1 MTMKDDSD
9 MAEESIKVKSF
20 REYLK
25 ESFETQLERKSLLL
39 EDVVAKIRQLWP
51 KSDLFQMLEISR
63 LSPDYNPQSWNGK
76 LFIKLGDTQKD
87 ADDAE
92 GGVIQAIKS
101 QFNGNDEALKNF
113 LKSSKIKIEKFT
125 KVQKKSKTE
134 QVEHYGILLSG
145 PILMLAQL
153 YAIIVGRLSFK
164 DIETEKNVKKIET
177 VDDNE
182 LVYLDLA
189 SLKLEEGFL
198 QNLTVDGDISRST
211 RWLLNTSYRMLSK
224 EKKSFKDVV
233 NEMKAAK
240 VALLLK
246 WFNGDLKKQL
256 KGINL
261 DTIPTVAE
269 LKKIVDEAQAKT
281 NSVDSLPQEK
291 LEKGNLHPCAAR
303 RLDLFEAAKRFGA
316 MTYTDGKWI
325 IAVTTTFEQ
334 DAVFGRAK
342 PKVVPGTFEIDMS
355 LYRYDEPGMTQDQK
369 DRRDGRNA
377 EYLKDGIGFDN
388 QWTETGWCTAGSYQ
402 ACDGHWDYR
411 RKSNRHWNN
420 YTDYGKYPLI
430 VCMNL
435 QTGILYQFL
444 RKGSS
449 INFLDE
455 SDEPDSNYGGGERLL
470 DHIIETTPGGNFLG
484 KMIIQGEQVY
494 YAEEYR
500 KLLSQAQVAPDG
512 FLIINTPDDIK
523 KFQKIFSK
531 FAGLKIMS
539 TETVHWFDGQ
549 DLGNM
554 PTIDMEA
561 VNDAT
566 GMFKNAKANELR
578 FRNCHPAIMT
588 SMFSNAKVNKVEGL
602 DTSKATT
609 ISDIFNGARINKRDD
624 QSYSAIKIAPFTLNL
639 ENCSTM
645 NRAFYNSHVDQVLIE
660 NTDKIT
666 SAQGAFT
673 KCPFLKTLPNMRFKA
688 IQGSGIGP
696 SLVLDGVSFN
706 NSDGS
711 PMSSHSAEEI
721 FAYSPKVVDSP
732 NFTKEMEELEE
743 FYRRPD
749 EGSDLVDDR
758 GYLIIKNQ
766 QMAKNL
772 AKDFKRYPGIK
783 IQMEDASGLFYGTSQ
798 TLFIKALDL
807 TGVKDVESMFR
818 ETNILHL
825 GKIEGTDDLINLKDM
840 FRFAKIQ
847 QLPDMVC
854 PKARQFEGMFAIKRG
869 SENQTPLPPGTLMI
883 GEAGFSTNVN
893 WDNVTSREFYGTS
906 QPKSLIKQV
915 FGDAYSPFLQDF
927 PWEMRKVSEAIAN
940 GLFKKYKLEPDEN
953 GWITVVSEDAARVL
967 LMNKSVLTKCQGLK
981 LAPNDGKI
989 RGWFANVTDE
999 HLVFPVVDLAGVT
1012 DAAAAFY
1019 YSRVKQFKGF
1029 INADN
1034 IVEAARMFSNTT
1046 VLVGSIDVLD
1056 SCKNLKSATQMFI
1069 SCRVAVAPE
1078 KCKLPNLENGYSM
1091 FNSSTNCCPPVISK
1105 ETIELPK
1112 LIEGTTMFS
1121 STSIQ
1126 RIEELELPA
1135 CLNCHSMFSGN
1146 HSLLKVG
1153 TFSAP
1158 VATKTS
1164 RIFKNCSR
1172 LEDVKTVLVPMSTTM
1187 NMGFSFCQHL
1197 KMIGQLDIRS
1207 ATDLADAFRS
1217 CNSLNCILMPRWCPR
1232 GFIQTNNSFYLCNL
1246 GRKYGKN
1253 AEKLRAYVRSKVG
1266 QAMARAG
1273 R

>member
-325 IAVTTTFEQ
+325 IAVTTTFQQ

-342 PKVVPGTFEIDMS
+342 PKVVPGTSEIDMS

-369 DRRDGRNA
+369 DRRDSRDA
-377 EYLKDGIGFDN
+377 EYLKDGIGFDD
-388 QWTETGWCTAGSYQ
+388 QWTETGWCTAGSYHS
-402 ACDGHWDYR
+402 CDGHWDYN
-411 RKSNRHWNN
+411 RKNNGHWRS
-420 YTDYGKYPLI
+420 YTDSGRYPLI
-430 VCMNL
+430 VCMNIS
-435 QTGILYQFL
+435 TGKLYQYL
-444 RKGSS
+444 RKNSR
-449 INFLDE
+449 IDFLNE
-455 SDEPDSNYGGGERLL
+455 ADSTDDGNGGGERFL
-470 DHIIETTPGGNFLG
+470 DWLIQSEPGSTLG

-539 TETVHWFDGQ
+539 TQTVQWFEDQ

-554 PTIDMEA
+554 PIIDMEA

-566 GMFKNAKANELR
+566 GMFKNAKANELK

-588 SMFSNAKVNKVEGL
+588 SMFRDAKVNKVEGL

-609 ISDIFNGARINKRDD
+609 ITDIFNGARINKRDD

-989 RGWFANVTDE
+989 RGWFTNVTDE

>member
-9 MAEESIKVKSF
+9 MAEESIKVKNF

-39 EDVVAKIRQLWP
+39 EDIVAKIRQLWP

-134 QVEHYGILLSG
+134 QVEQYGILLSG

-153 YAIIVGRLSFK
+153 YAIIVGKLSFK
-164 DIETEKNVKKIET
+164 EIGTEKNVKTLET
-177 VDDNE
+177 VDGNE
-182 LVYLDLA
+182 LAYLDLA
-189 SLKLEEGFL
+189 FLNLEEGFL

-233 NEMKAAK
+233 NEMKAAN

-256 KGINL
+256 KGVNL

-269 LKKIVDEAQAKT
+269 LKKIVDEAEAKT
-281 NSVDSLPQEK
+281 NSADSLPQEK

-342 PKVVPGTFEIDMS
+342 PKVVPGTSEIDMT

-388 QWTETGWCTAGSYQ
+388 QWVETGWCTADAYQ
-402 ACDGHWDYR
+402 QSNGYWDYH
-411 RKSNRHWNN
+411 RKSNGHWNS
-420 YTDYGKYPLI
+420 YSDHGRYPLI

-435 QTGILYQFL
+435 STGKLYQYL
-444 RKGSS
+444 RKNGR
-449 INFLDE
+449 IDFLNE
-455 SDEPDSNYGGGERLL
+455 ADSTDDNGGGGERFL
-470 DHIIETTPGGNFLG
+470 DWLIQSEPGSTLG

-500 KLLSQAQVAPDG
+500 KLLKEAKVSYDG
-512 FLIINTPDDIK
+512 FLVVESSTEVM
-523 KFQKIFSK
+523 KFQKIFGK
-531 FAGLKIMS
+531 FAGIKINAS
-539 TETVHWFDGQ
+539 NTKSWFDSQ

-554 PTIDMEA
+554 PIIDMDS
-561 VNDAT
+561 VTDAT
-566 GMFKNAKANELR
+566 TMFRNAKANELK
-578 FRNCHPAIMT
+578 FRNCHPTIMT
-588 SMFSNAKVNKVEGL
+588 SMFTSAKVNKVEGL
-602 DTSKATT
+602 DTSRATT
-609 ISDIFNGARINKRDD
+609 ITDLFNSARINKRDD

-645 NRAFYNSHVDQVLIE
+645 DRAFYNSHVDQVLIE

-673 KCPFLKTLPNMRFKA
+673 ICPFLKTLPNMRFKA
-688 IQGSGIGP
+688 IQGSGIGS
-696 SLVLDGVSFN
+696 SLVMDGVNFN

-711 PMSSHSAEEI
+711 PVSDHSAEEI

-732 NFTKEMEELEE
+732 NFAKEMEELEE
-743 FYRRPD
+743 FYKRPD

-783 IQMEDASGLFYGTSQ
+783 IEMEDASGLFYGTSQ

-807 TGVKDVESMFR
+807 TGVKNVESMFR

-825 GKIEGTDDLINLKDM
+825 GKIEGTDELIDLIDM
-840 FRFAKIQ
+840 FRSAKIQ

-854 PKARQFEGMFAIKRG
+854 PKARQFDGMFAIKYG

-883 GEAGFSTNVN
+883 GEAGFSTNAN
-893 WDNVTSREFYGTS
+893 WDDVTDRELYGISR
-906 QPKSLIKQV
+906 PKTLIRQV
-915 FGDAYSPFLQDF
+915 FGNAYSSFLEDF
-927 PWEMRKVSEAIAN
+927 PWEMRKVSEAMAN
-940 GLFKKYKLEPDEN
+940 GLFKKYNLESDEN

-967 LMNKSVLTKCQGLK
+967 LMNKSALVKCQGLK
-981 LAPNDGKI
+981 LKPRDGKA
-989 RGWFANVTDE
+989 RGWFAQFTDE
-999 HLVFPVVDLAGVT
+999 HLVFPTVDLAEVK
-1012 DAAAAFY
+1012 DAAGMFY
-1019 YSRVKQFKGF
+1019 YSKVKQFKGF

-1056 SCKNLKSATQMFI
+1056 SCKNLKSATAMFY
-1069 SCRVAVAPE
+1069 SCRAAVAPD
-1078 KCKLPNLENGYSM
+1078 KCKLPSLENGYNM
-1091 FNSSTNCCPPVISK
+1091 FNFSSNCCPSVISK
-1105 ETIELPK
+1105 ETVELPK

-1135 CLNCHSMFSGN
+1135 CLNCYSMFSN
-1146 HSLLKVG
+1146 NNSLLKIG

-1164 RIFKNCSR
+1164 RIFRSCSR
-1172 LEDVKTVLVPMSTTM
+1172 LEDVKSVLVPMSTTM

-1207 ATDLADAFRS
+1207 ATDLTEAFRN
-1217 CNSLNCILMPRWCPR
+1217 CDSLNCILMPRWCPR
-1232 GFIQTNNSFYLCNL
+1232 GFIQTNHAFYLCNL

-1253 AEKLRAYVRSKVG
+1253 AEKLEAYVRSKVG
-1266 QAMARAG
+1266 QAMARA
-1273 R
+1273 RR

>member
-25 ESFETQLERKSLLL
+25 ESFETQLERKSILL

-153 YAIIVGRLSFK
+153 YAIIVGKLSFK
-164 DIETEKNVKKIET
+164 EIETEKNVKKIET

-189 SLKLEEGFL
+189 SLNLEEGFL

-224 EKKSFKDVV
+224 EKKTFKDVV

-261 DTIPTVAE
+261 DTIPTVTE

-342 PKVVPGTFEIDMS
+342 PKVVPGTSEIDMS

-411 RKSNRHWNN
+411 RKSNGHWIT
-420 YTDYGKYPLI
+420 YSDHGRYPLI

-435 QTGILYQFL
+435 STGKLYQYL
-444 RKGSS
+444 RKNGR
-449 INFLDE
+449 IDFLNE
-455 SDEPDSNYGGGERLL
+455 ADSTDDGNGGGERFL
-470 DHIIETTPGGNFLG
+470 DWLIQSEPGSTLG

-500 KLLSQAQVAPDG
+500 KLLSQARVAHDG

-539 TETVHWFDGQ
+539 TQTVQWFDGQ

-554 PTIDMEA
+554 PIIDMEA

-566 GMFKNAKANELR
+566 GMFKNAKANELK

-588 SMFSNAKVNKVEGL
+588 SMFRDAKVNKVEGL

-609 ISDIFNGARINKRDD
+609 ITDIFNGARINKRDD

-673 KCPFLKTLPNMRFKA
+673 KCPFLKTLPNMRFKS

-711 PMSSHSAEEI
+711 PMSGHSAEEI

-749 EGSDLVDDR
+749 EGSDFVDDR

-807 TGVKDVESMFR
+807 TGVKNVESMFR

-825 GKIEGTDDLINLKDM
+825 GKIEGTDDLINLSNM

-854 PKARQFEGMFAIKRG
+854 PKARQFEGMFAIKCG
-869 SENQTPLPPGTLMI
+869 SENQTPLPPGTLII

-906 QPKSLIKQV
+906 TPKSLIKQV
-915 FGDAYSPFLQDF
+915 FGDAYSSFLEDF
-927 PWEMRKVSEAIAN
+927 PWEMRKVSEAMAD
-940 GLFKKYKLEPDEN
+940 GLFKRYKLEPDEN

-967 LMNKSVLTKCQGLK
+967 LMNKSVLAKCQGLK

-1056 SCKNLKSATQMFI
+1056 SCKNLKSATAMFN

-1078 KCKLPNLENGYSM
+1078 KCKLPSLENGYNM
-1091 FNSSTNCCPPVISK
+1091 FYSSSNCCPSVITK
-1105 ETIELPK
+1105 ESVELPK
-1112 LIEGTTMFS
+1112 LIEGTMMFS
-1121 STSIQ
+1121 AASIQ
-1126 RIEELELPA
+1126 RIEDLELPA
-1135 CLNCHSMFSGN
+1135 CLNCYSMFSSN
-1146 HSLLKVG
+1146 NSLLKVG

-1164 RIFKNCSR
+1164 RIFRSCSR
-1172 LEDVKTVLVPMSTTM
+1172 LEDVKTVLVPMSTTI

-1207 ATDLADAFRS
+1207 ATDLTEAFRN
-1217 CNSLNCILMPRWCPR
+1217 CDSLNCILMPRWCPR
-1232 GFIQTNNSFYLCNL
+1232 GFIQTRYAFYLCNL

-1253 AEKLRAYVRSKVG
+1253 AEKLGAYVRSKVG

>member
-153 YAIIVGRLSFK
+153 YAIIVGKLSFK
-164 DIETEKNVKKIET
+164 EIETEKNVKKIET

-281 NSVDSLPQEK
+281 NSVDSLPQQK

-342 PKVVPGTFEIDMS
+342 PKVVPGTSEIDMS

-609 ISDIFNGARINKRDD
+609 ITDIFNGARINKRDD

-696 SLVLDGVSFN
+696 SLVLDGVGFK

-711 PMSSHSAEEI
+711 QASGHSAEEI
-721 FAYSPKVVDSP
+721 FAYSPKVIDSP

-743 FYRRPD
+743 FYRRPA

-758 GYLIIKNQ
+758 GYLVIKNQ

-783 IQMEDASGLFYGTSQ
+783 IQMEDASGLFYGTNQ

-893 WDNVTSREFYGTS
+893 WDDVTSREFYGTS

-915 FGDAYSPFLQDF
+915 FGDAYSSFLEDF

-1105 ETIELPK
+1105 ETVELPK
-1112 LIEGTTMFS
+1112 LIEGTSMFS
-1121 STSIQ
+1121 SASIQ

-1135 CLNCHSMFSGN
+1135 CLNCYSMFSSN
-1146 HSLLKVG
+1146 NSLLKVG

>member
-342 PKVVPGTFEIDMS
+342 PKVVPGTSEIDMS

-411 RKSNRHWNN
+411 RKSNCHWNN

-847 QLPDMVC
+847 KLPDMVC

>member
-177 VDDNE
+177 VNDNE

-342 PKVVPGTFEIDMS
+342 PKVVPGTSEIDMS

-411 RKSNRHWNN
+411 RKSNCHWNN

-1034 IVEAARMFSNTT
+1034 IVEAARMFSDTT

>member
-342 PKVVPGTFEIDMS
+342 PKVVPGTSEIDMS

-369 DRRDGRNA
+369 DSRDGMDA

-388 QWTETGWCTAGSYQ
+388 QWTETGWCTAGSYHS
-402 ACDGHWDYR
+402 CDGHWDYR
-411 RKSNRHWNN
+411 RKSNGHWNN

-512 FLIINTPDDIK
+512 FLIINTPDEIK
-523 KFQKIFSK
+523 KFQRIFSK
-531 FAGLKIMS
+531 FAGLKIIS

-1164 RIFKNCSR
+1164 RIFRNCSR